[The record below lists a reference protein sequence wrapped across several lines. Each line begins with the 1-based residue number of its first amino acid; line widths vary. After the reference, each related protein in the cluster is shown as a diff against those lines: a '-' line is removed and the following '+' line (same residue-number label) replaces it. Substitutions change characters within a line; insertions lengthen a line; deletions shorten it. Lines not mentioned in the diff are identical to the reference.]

1 MLDESTT
8 SSSAADLSDRLETI
22 GATVT
27 ISSGQTNSSLN
38 IKVPSEFMS
47 EAMAITAEKI
57 LAPRFDP
64 TEFNRVKTQSISRAR
79 AALKNPSY
87 LAATIFNRQRY
98 GSDNAFSAPSNGIAE
113 ELEHIKSDEL
123 AMRLDEFLGFPKFD
137 PHGDPIPDPNLV
149 MPQKASIPLSTLR
162 PPQATTIE
170 RVNADNAELL
180 RYLQAQGLVPGSKL
194 EVRAFSP
201 FDGNLTIFIGEKEMV
216 VGPAITRHIF
226 VQEKE
231 DNV

>member
-1 MLDESTT
+1 MNENITHAIEDYLKAIYTLNLEGQASTT
-8 SSSAADLSDRLETI
+8 ALADALQIAPASVTGMLKRLAACTPPLIVYRKRQGATLTPEGEEAALEVIRHHRLLET
-22 GATVT
+22 
-27 ISSGQTNSSLN
+27 
-38 IKVPSEFMS
+38 
-47 EAMAITAEKI
+47 
-57 LAPRFDP
+57 
-64 TEFNRVKTQSISRAR
+64 
-79 AALKNPSY
+79 Y
-87 LAATIFNRQRY
+87 LHE
-98 GSDNAFSAPSNGIAE
+98 S
-113 ELEHIKSDEL
+113 
-123 AMRLDEFLGFPKFD
+123 LGFPWDEVHEEAERLEHVISEAFEERIDALLGHPTHD

-170 RVNADNAELL
+170 RVNADDAELL
-180 RYLQAQGLVPGSKL
+180 RHLRAQGLVPGSKL

-216 VGPAITRHIF
+216 VGPAITRYIF